1 MAKLPTAV
9 LRHRHSGE
17 RRIVDL
23 PVYGCD
29 IARWRDWAL
38 VTTRRGAASADI
50 VERALA
56 EHAANADRLAHSG
69 DRRRAFEA
77 RRLSPRAEADD
88 WRRLPWFSARALVKR
103 RTGTLPRDKAHAE
116 ALMDDPSPEGSGPQG
131 DAS

>member
-9 LRHRHSGE
+9 LRHRRSGE

-23 PVYGCD
+23 PVYGRD

-38 VTTRRGAASADI
+38 VTTRRGDAPADI

-56 EHAANADRLAHSG
+56 EHAANADRLAASNDHQ
-69 DRRRAFEA
+69 RAFAA
-77 RRLSPRAEADD
+77 RRLSPRAVADD

-103 RTGTLPRDKAHAE
+103 RTGTQPRDKAHAQ
-116 ALMDDPSPEGSGPQG
+116 ALMGDLSPE
-131 DAS
+131 ASA